1 MRPSIRILTLATV
14 GSLTVLGLAA
24 CTGSTLPSVPTSSPS
39 PSPTIDRLS
48 VSTIAGLALREVGKG
63 TVVSVEDESD
73 GAEWAARVVAADGTV
88 QEVHL
93 AADGAVLAGPSAD
106 TTDADDESDNRALVA
121 AASSVSLAAAQKR
134 MLAAV
139 PGGRV
144 TEIELGDLDDR
155 VAWQGDVLD
164 RNGVRHDVRIDA
176 VNSSVLLDRP
186 DAAPSPA
193 PTGGS

>member
-1 MRPSIRILTLATV
+1 MRRPIRILTLATV
-14 GSLTVLGLAA
+14 GSFTVLALAA
-24 CTGSTLPSVPTSSPS
+24 CTGSTLPSVPTAS
-39 PSPTIDRLS
+39 PSPTATVDRLS
-48 VSTIAGLALREVGKG
+48 VSTIAGIALREVGQG

-73 GAEWAARVVAADGTV
+73 GAEWEARVVAPDGTV
-88 QEVHL
+88 QQVHL
-93 AADGAVLAGPSAD
+93 AADGSVLAGPSAD

-121 AASSVSLAAAQKR
+121 AAAAVSLAAAQKR

-144 TEIELGDLDDR
+144 SEIELGDMEDR

-176 VNSSVLLDRP
+176 VNGSVLLDRA